1 MMDSR
6 GSKIEKS
13 KRYAEERHRFRFDS
27 FSVKFHGDNNDHD
40 VSLNNGTWKCDC
52 EYFIVHKA
60 CAHSMAL
67 ERLLDKMLPEMAS
80 A

>member
-1 MMDSR
+1 MMDNR
-6 GSKIEKS
+6 GAKIEKA

-27 FSVKFHGDNNDHD
+27 FSVQFHGDNNDHA
-40 VSLNNGTWKCDC
+40 VSFENGSWHCDC
-52 EYFIVHKA
+52 EYFIVHKV

-67 ERLLDKMLPEMAS
+67 ERLLEKMLPEAQT